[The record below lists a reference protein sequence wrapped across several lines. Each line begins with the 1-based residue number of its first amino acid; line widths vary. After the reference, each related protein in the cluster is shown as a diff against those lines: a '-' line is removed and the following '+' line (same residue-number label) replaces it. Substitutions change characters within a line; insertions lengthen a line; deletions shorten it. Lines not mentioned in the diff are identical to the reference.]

1 MALSLLRFLASRH
14 MLAEE
19 ASMSVLLEIC
29 AVVSTLCLVATAVAV
44 IRVTRRFE
52 LATDEVAR
60 TAEVIRT
67 SVKHIEQFAGELE
80 ALMPSLR
87 RIAAGLESLGDRA
100 VKLSNAVLDE
110 VEGPIQTTM
119 AVLSGVRAGTRSLVK
134 ALSRRA
140 SRSSWNGGQSDERAS
155 AGSRAW

>member
-1 MALSLLRFLASRH
+1 
-14 MLAEE
+14 
-19 ASMSVLLEIC
+19 MSVLLVIC

-52 LATDEVAR
+52 LASHEVAR
-60 TAEVIRT
+60 TAEVVRA

-87 RIAAGLESLGDRA
+87 RTAAGLESLGGRA
-100 VKLSNAVLDE
+100 VGLSNAVLDE

-119 AVLSGVRAGTRSLVK
+119 AVLRGVRAGTRSLVG

-140 SRSSWNGGQSDERAS
+140 SRSSSNGGQSDERPY
-155 AGSRAW
+155 AGSGTR